1 MPKAK
6 AVKKAARS
14 TKNTTRPRK
23 GARASKGSKKPATAT
38 VEEALGKPLGIVTG
52 YFAHVSAAVLKLK
65 GPLALGDAIWI
76 KGHTTDLKQTV
87 QSLQI
92 DRTPITSA
100 KRGQEIGIKINDR
113 ARRGDRVY
121 KL

>member
-14 TKNTTRPRK
+14 TTKKAARPRK
-23 GARASKGSKKPATAT
+23 GAKKPAAP
-38 VEEALGKPLGIVTG
+38 AADPLGKPLGIVTG
-52 YFAHVSAAVLKLK
+52 YFAHVGAAVLKLK

-87 QSLQI
+87 GSLQI
-92 DRTPITSA
+92 DCQPITSA
-100 KRGQEIGIKINDR
+100 KRGQEIGLKISDR

>member
-14 TKNTTRPRK
+14 PKNTARPRK
-23 GARASKGSKKPATAT
+23 GAKKPTAP
-38 VEEALGKPLGIVTG
+38 AADPLGKPLGIVTG
-52 YFAHVSAAVLKLK
+52 YFAHVGAAVLKLK

-87 QSLQI
+87 SSLQI
-92 DRTPITSA
+92 DCQPITSA
-100 KRGQEIGIKINDR
+100 KRGQEIGLKISDR

>member
-6 AVKKAARS
+6 AVKKVVRS
-14 TKNTTRPRK
+14 KKNTARPRK
-23 GARASKGSKKPATAT
+23 GKRAAAKKSAAATA
-38 VEEALGKPLGIVTG
+38 EEALGKPLGIVTG
-52 YFAHVSAAVLKLK
+52 YFAHVGAAVLKLK
-65 GPLALGDAIWI
+65 GPLVLGDAIWI

-87 QSLQI
+87 GSLQI
-92 DRTPITSA
+92 DCQPITSA
-100 KRGQEIGIKINDR
+100 KRGQEIGLKISDR

>member
-6 AVKKAARS
+6 ATKRPRS
-14 TKNTTRPRK
+14 TKKTARPRK
-23 GARASKGSKKPATAT
+23 GARASKSKKGKAARPAADP
-38 VEEALGKPLGIVTG
+38 LGKPLGIVTG
-52 YFAHVSAAVLKLK
+52 YFAHVRAAVLKLK

-87 QSLQI
+87 NSLQM
-92 DRTPITSA
+92 DCQPITSA
-100 KRGQEIGIKINDR
+100 KRGQEIGLQVNDR